1 MLRWPTKRQI
11 AVNLVVMHL
20 TQCSSFPGEPVKCLS
35 NKSIVVVICCLLH
48 FRCNRVWRSKSGSEG
63 VCFNVSAF
71 MGLMTPIIMLIG
83 VMRIIIFIM
92 LMIIFDR
99 TPKANCVY
107 TLCICFTIG
116 WTESTGW
123 LDVNVLCAWQLQVRV
138 CVCVMCIVNKLTIE
152 VKSYN

>member
-20 TQCSSFPGEPVKCLS
+20 TQCSPFPGEPVKCLS

-123 LDVNVLCAWQLQVRV
+123 LVGWLDVNVLCAWQLQVRV
-138 CVCVMCIVNKLTIE
+138 CVCIQ
-152 VKSYN
+152 

>member
-20 TQCSSFPGEPVKCLS
+20 TQCSSFPDEPVKCLS

-83 VMRIIIFIM
+83 VMRIIIIIM

-107 TLCICFTIG
+107 AYVLRSDGRNQLVG
-116 WTESTGW
+116 WM
-123 LDVNVLCAWQLQVRV
+123 LMFYVRGN
-138 CVCVMCIVNKLTIE
+138 CK
-152 VKSYN
+152 